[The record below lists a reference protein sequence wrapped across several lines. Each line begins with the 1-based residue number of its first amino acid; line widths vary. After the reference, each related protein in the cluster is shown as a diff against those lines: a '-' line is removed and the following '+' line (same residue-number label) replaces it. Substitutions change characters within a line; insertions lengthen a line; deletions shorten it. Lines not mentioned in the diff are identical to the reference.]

1 MKETAQICY
10 DARNY
15 DILNASVLLLSK
27 KHGQLKAVIQAMVEQ
42 VMGWL
47 EEIKE
52 REGTEKWLQLIETL
66 RTVTDGKVGS
76 LLSLFMSFST
86 SPDFPR
92 NATSPRNPP
101 PSSPP

>member
-1 MKETAQICY
+1 MKETTQICY

-15 DILNASVLLLSK
+15 DLLNANVLLLSK

-42 VMGWL
+42 VMVWL

-66 RTVTDGKVGS
+66 RTVTDGKVSGLPS
-76 LLSLFMSFST
+76 LPQLYSIVPRFS
-86 SPDFPR
+86 SKRHEP
-92 NATSPRNPP
+92 A
-101 PSSPP
+101 